1 MPFTSWLKEV
11 VASAKS
17 QRVSTLMTL
26 LVVLGSA
33 AVVLITAGRSAGA
46 EAAVLAD
53 IDAVGTR
60 TVTVRITTPQ
70 DEFNATLVDQLSTY
84 EDVIEEVT
92 GFGPIAD
99 VTSTSGGGTPVAMRT
114 VYGSLAG
121 SPVTPLAPVAGS
133 PQALATTDAIEA
145 MGLLAGRGSVVDSQ
159 GTETLVSGHIV
170 LPEHL
175 SFIEPVVLV
184 PKETNSTVRL
194 SMVTVVA
201 DQPANLPLVI
211 ELVTDSLSGID
222 PGNLTLGTSEQLAEL
237 RVALDG
243 QLTRQS
249 HSLVLGI
256 LIASAFAILVNV
268 WSLALMRRKDF
279 GRRRA
284 LGATRTMIMALMSA
298 QIALVSAVGAAG
310 GTAVGVAVL
319 AATGDPLPTFTY
331 LFAVVSSFI
340 VTATTAAVAP
350 ASWAASRDP
359 LAELR
364 VP

>member
-1 MPFTSWLKEV
+1 MMPFTAWLKEV
-11 VASAKS
+11 VAAAGS
-17 QRVSTLMTL
+17 QRVSTAMTL

-60 TVTVRITTPQ
+60 TVTVRISTPQ
-70 DEFNATLVDQLSTY
+70 DEFNATPVDQLSTY
-84 EDVIEEVT
+84 GDVIEEVT
-92 GFGPIAD
+92 GFGPIVD

-114 VYGSLAG
+114 VYGWLAG
-121 SPVTPLAPVAGS
+121 SPVTPLAPVTGS
-133 PQALATTDAIEA
+133 PQALATTDAVEA
-145 MGLLAGRGSVVDSQ
+145 MGLLAGRGSIVDSQ
-159 GTETLVSGHIV
+159 GTESLVSGRIV

-175 SFIEPVVLV
+175 SSIEPVVLV
-184 PKETNSTVRL
+184 PRETNSTARL
-194 SMVTVVA
+194 SMLTVVA
-201 DQPANLPLVI
+201 DQPANLPLVT

-268 WSLALMRRKDF
+268 WSLSLMRRKDF

-284 LGATRTMIMALMSA
+284 LECDEDHDHGPDERASCPGLSCRSRRGHCGG
-298 QIALVSAVGAAG
+298 SGSPCSNRRPAAYIHLP
-310 GTAVGVAVL
+310 VRRCVRFHCD
-319 AATGDPLPTFTY
+319 GDHGSGRARQLG
-331 LFAVVSSFI
+331 S
-340 VTATTAAVAP
+340 
-350 ASWAASRDP
+350 
-359 LAELR
+359 
-364 VP
+364 